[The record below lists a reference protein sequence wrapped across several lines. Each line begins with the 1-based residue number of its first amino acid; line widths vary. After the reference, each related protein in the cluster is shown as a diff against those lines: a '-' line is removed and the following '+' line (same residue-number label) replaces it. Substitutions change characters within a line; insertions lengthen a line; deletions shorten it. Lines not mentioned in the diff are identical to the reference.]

1 MSERLKE
8 LLLTEL
14 RRAVDVRIEG
24 SDDPDEI
31 TAELVG
37 RLRRIKAMQRQC
49 EHRYGGGG
57 ER

>member
-14 RRAVDVRIEG
+14 RRAVGVRSEG
-24 SDDPDEI
+24 SDDPNQI
-31 TAELVG
+31 TAELIG
-37 RLRRIKAMQRQC
+37 RLRRIKAMQKQC
-49 EHRYGGGG
+49 EYRHGGGG

>member
-37 RLRRIKAMQRQC
+37 RLRRIKAMRRQC